1 MQNNKGQQSSR
12 HTLRVDEMDDGLI
25 LEDVDF
31 LNPRDGIYTKSLQGV
46 LQSLVIC
53 CGGLVHRFFLSVDKR
68 KTELRTHIQEKPL
81 KLDRLLD

>member
-31 LNPRDGIYTKSLQGV
+31 LNPRNGIYTKSLQGV

-53 CGGLVHRFFLSVDKR
+53 CGGLVHRFFLSVDETKY
-68 KTELRTHIQEKPL
+68 RTQNTHPRNPTQT
-81 KLDRLLD
+81 